1 MQVDL
6 FNDDAV
12 SMESFRLRKQMET
25 RKFQLAYPIDGILGE
40 LPEYPDKLVRPVLE
54 GLQRSVEAGRKYEFI
69 DNAGCDNLWKLE
81 ALGLGRYTRE
91 YVIIIDFSDALD
103 LLMELEFGCNRQECR
118 SIRNYAEVS
127 RSLLNFDFSGSS
139 EKFGVLF
146 FESEMM
152 TRAYLQ
158 LFEEIEEN
166 ASMINCTQDEKMS
179 HFVYKFYSR
188 ILQRASDVKD
198 YVVCDLQKQYPG
210 SLIYRSK
217 NYSSAI
223 ITSDIKLDDELVL
236 HLRNGED
243 YAVKIHNYKRYEWI
257 REGIVD
263 ELSREI
269 HKR

>member
-1 MQVDL
+1 MQVGL
-6 FNDDAV
+6 FNDD
-12 SMESFRLRKQMET
+12 SITSESFRLRKQMET
-25 RKFQLAYPIDGILGE
+25 RKFQLAYPIEGILQE

-54 GLQRSVEAGRKYEFI
+54 DLRRLADVGRKYEFI
-69 DNAGCDNLWKLE
+69 GNAGCDSLWKLE
-81 ALGLGRYTRE
+81 ALGLGRYTRD
-91 YVIIIDFSDALD
+91 YVIVIDFSEALD
-103 LLMELEFGCNRQECR
+103 LFMELEFGCDRQDCR
-118 SIRNYAEVS
+118 NIHHYSGVS
-127 RSLLNFDFSGSS
+127 RSLMNFDFSGSS

-152 TRAYLQ
+152 TKAYLQ

-179 HFVYKFYSR
+179 HFVFKFYSR
-188 ILQRASDVKD
+188 ILQRAADVKD
-198 YVVCDLQKQYPG
+198 YIVCDLQKQYPG

-223 ITSDIKLDDELVL
+223 ITSDVPLDDELIL

-243 YAVKIHNYKRYEWI
+243 YKVKIHTYKRYEWI